1 MNILV
6 CIKQVPDPESAFAV
20 DPERPRLDANS
31 IGDRQM
37 NRFDAYALE
46 AALRLRES
54 GIEVCIDVV
63 TVGPKRCGD
72 VLKRAVGMGADR
84 AFHLLDEFDAHSDDP
99 QWIAGA
105 IASWAGQG
113 AYDLILAGV
122 ISEDRMQGVTGP
134 ALAALLHRPCATA
147 VVTFQI
153 FREKKVV
160 LAEREIEEGN
170 RDRVELDL
178 PAVLT
183 IQSGIHTP
191 RYPSLSNL
199 LRAGRKPPQW
209 IDTAPWAMP
218 QPKQLVILMKPPQR
232 HRHGRLLRGNPEQKA
247 TELLSIF
254 RDRGLLRDGTP

>member
-1 MNILV
+1 MKILV

-20 DPERPRLDANS
+20 DPEAPRLDANT
-31 IGDRQM
+31 IGDLQM

-54 GIEVCIDVV
+54 GIEIRIDAV

-84 AFHLLDEFDAHSDDP
+84 AFHLLDEFEANADDP
-99 QWIAGA
+99 QWIAWA
-105 IASWAGQG
+105 IASWARQE
-113 AYDLILAGV
+113 AYDLVLAGV

-134 ALAALLHRPCATA
+134 ALAALLDLPCATA
-147 VVTFQI
+147 VAAFQLST
-153 FREKKVV
+153 EKKIVR
-160 LAEREIEEGN
+160 AEREIEEGN
-170 RDRVELDL
+170 RDIVELDL

-199 LRAGRKPPQW
+199 LRAGRQPPQC
-209 IDTAPWAMP
+209 IQTAPQVMP
-218 QPKQLVILMKPPQR
+218 QPKQSVVLMNHPQR
-232 HRHGRLLRGNPEQKA
+232 TRHGRKLGGSPEQKA
-247 TELLSIF
+247 AELLALF
-254 RDRGLLRDGTP
+254 RARGLLKDGAP

>member
-20 DPERPRLDANS
+20 DPETPRLDANS
-31 IGDRQM
+31 MGELQM

-54 GIEVCIDVV
+54 GIEVRIDAV

-84 AFHLLDEFDAHSDDP
+84 AFHLIDEFDAHADDP
-99 QWIAGA
+99 QWIAWA
-105 IASWAGQG
+105 IASWARQG
-113 AYDLILAGV
+113 AYDLVLAGV

-134 ALAALLHRPCATA
+134 ALAALLHLPCATA
-147 VVTFQI
+147 VVALQPSM
-153 FREKKVV
+153 EKKIVR
-160 LAEREIEEGN
+160 AEREIEEGN
-170 RDRVELDL
+170 RDIVELDL

-199 LRAGRKPPQW
+199 LRAGRKPPQR
-209 IDTAPWAMP
+209 IETAPWAMP
-218 QPKQLVILMKPPQR
+218 QTKQSVILMNHPQR
-232 HRHGRLLRGNPEQKA
+232 HRHGRLLGGSPEQKA
-247 TELLSIF
+247 AELLAIF
-254 RDRGLLRDGTP
+254 RDRGLLRDGAP